1 MRTTAKA
8 VFYLI
13 FGLGVVRAI
22 LFTGYVACHVTTP
35 HDAGAQECAMVHLAW
50 RVEHGVR
57 LYPDWRSYPHVANF
71 YAPLN
76 FLLVG
81 GLGRA
86 LRASLD
92 QLYMIGRAVTITSV
106 TITMLVLGVFLNRRY
121 GATAAALGMV
131 LSVGVRPLFQ
141 AGLMCRPDALAELLG
156 LTGFFLVGCRSGAL
170 AFAGGLSLWLAAA
183 TKQTALVYLLAGV
196 IGLFLQAKRVRALAV
211 LAGVTTP
218 LLMTV
223 LAVHYFIEPN
233 FAACMLGEARTAADF
248 ASWWQTIRGVSL
260 ADPEFFALSAAAFCI
275 WCRGP
280 RKEPSLAALA
290 ALLWVSSVITAA
302 KRGSGDNYFLG
313 VRSIAALGA
322 AALWDQVRA
331 TGLRPRAWHVVAS
344 AATALGMVLSV
355 CDAGVFLSLAV
366 MSKRLRASPQGKAI
380 DKLYEQIYAL
390 AANPERHFLTDLGPI
405 DIRQGDRTLYA
416 DPFRFKLM
424 VETGQINPDRVREY
438 IDSQKYSVLICGRD
452 LFSPTYAAHDSSLPS
467 VLMERARLRYEPV
480 GSLYGLYLYGP
491 RGRGRSPEST
501 SLSTLRSVPASR
513 RVLTPRT
520 VH

>member
-1 MRTTAKA
+1 MECGFIRTGGVILTWPTST
-8 VFYLI
+8 LRSI
-13 FGLGVVRAI
+13 F
-22 LFTGYVACHVTTP
+22 FWS
-35 HDAGAQECAMVHLAW
+35 AGWEEPC
-50 RVEHGVR
+50 
-57 LYPDWRSYPHVANF
+57 
-71 YAPLN
+71 
-76 FLLVG
+76 
-81 GLGRA
+81 
-86 LRASLD
+86 ASLD

-156 LTGFFLVGCRSGAL
+156 LTGFFLVGCRSAAL

-196 IGLFLQAKRVRALAV
+196 MGLFLQARRVRALAV
-211 LAGVTTP
+211 LAGVTAP

-223 LAVHYFIEPN
+223 LAVQYFIEPN
-233 FAACMLGEARTAADF
+233 FAPCMLGEARTAADF

-260 ADPEFFALSAAAFCI
+260 ADPEFFALSAAAFWI
-275 WCRGP
+275 WCRGR

-355 CDAGVFLSLAV
+355 YDAGAFLSLAV

-380 DKLYEQIYAL
+380 DKLYEQIYAPCGEPR
-390 AANPERHFLTDLGPI
+390 AALLDRPRTHRYPPGRSHALCRPI
-405 DIRQGDRTLYA
+405 PLQA
-416 DPFRFKLM
+416 H
-424 VETGQINPDRVREY
+424 
-438 IDSQKYSVLICGRD
+438 GRD
-452 LFSPTYAAHDSSLPS
+452 GPDQPGPSPRVHRFTEIFCFD
-467 VLMERARLRYEPV
+467 
-480 GSLYGLYLYGP
+480 
-491 RGRGRSPEST
+491 
-501 SLSTLRSVPASR
+501 LRSRPLLAHLCRSRFQPALGTDGASPAS
-513 RVLTPRT
+513 L
-520 VH
+520 